1 MSLWPHS
8 HNADIVW
15 SWCGEGVAM
24 LYIFE
29 KEKEKEKEIF
39 FDKTKK
45 IFYFCVILDSCTIL
59 IDFDPLWLNIGLYM
73 NTVCILDLNPKSVI
87 SYSRANPDI
96 SL

>member
-1 MSLWPHS
+1 
-8 HNADIVW
+8 
-15 SWCGEGVAM
+15 M

-59 IDFDPLWLNIGLYM
+59 IDFDPL
-73 NTVCILDLNPKSVI
+73 
-87 SYSRANPDI
+87 
-96 SL
+96 